1 MFVKKSSTGKT
12 SVSVEGFNSDWLPK
26 AAKDLPRG
34 IKGPRFIPSTQSN
47 NIISDLNTRLWDWLG
62 DANARL
68 SRDQLV
74 LDAAFDI
81 RKDMQGYL
89 DDLTAKVGKEEATR
103 RVIQLSQDLAVERV
117 LAFVDNP
124 AVRTQMAGLSLK
136 TVYAIAG
143 LAEESTIP
151 FLSRIGK
158 EIGTTEKMTL
168 GEIGE
173 GQSFFQSALPVN
185 RFLSALSRDERD
197 SQYASAFRKAVTY
210 LEAGGHTPSATATP
224 GELADY
230 QKRLKSTITAVLG
243 TRFVLGF
250 ISPASPTITLKSD
263 MAEWVRDNER
273 VNFKQVFS
281 KLIEQYQNTPDPV
294 GNAMADWVKYFPDQ
308 VPYVVNESDPVFQAT
323 FKTSNAAANWVDN
336 NKDLVKKYPEGAAF
350 LIPQSGTFTWEAYQ
364 FLKDNG
370 YRESKLVGDF
380 LQETFT
386 AKSKQWYYTQRDK
399 YEQALEGAVTDSDRK
414 RINEAWTLWS
424 GDFKKSRPLLQQ
436 EFANSAANNIKRM
449 TAYDDLRKM
458 LQEQPIS
465 TPGANAIRRMIS
477 IYEEYKVQTGTIYNS
492 RSESDIKARDVLRE
506 STLAQLK
513 DIAAKDANAA
523 GVFEVI
529 FSSFLREG

>member
-1 MFVKKSSTGKT
+1 
-12 SVSVEGFNSDWLPK
+12 
-26 AAKDLPRG
+26 
-34 IKGPRFIPSTQSN
+34 
-47 NIISDLNTRLWDWLG
+47 
-62 DANARL
+62 
-68 SRDQLV
+68 
-74 LDAAFDI
+74 
-81 RKDMQGYL
+81 
-89 DDLTAKVGKEEATR
+89 
-103 RVIQLSQDLAVERV
+103 
-117 LAFVDNP
+117 
-124 AVRTQMAGLSLK
+124 
-136 TVYAIAG
+136 
-143 LAEESTIP
+143 
-151 FLSRIGK
+151 
-158 EIGTTEKMTL
+158 MTL
-168 GEIGE
+168 GEICE
-173 GQSFFQSALPVN
+173 SQSFFQSALPGHVN
-185 RFLSALSRDERD
+185 RLLSALNRDERD

-224 GELADY
+224 GELAEY
-230 QKRLKSTITAVLG
+230 QKRLRSTITAILG
-243 TRFVLGF
+243 TRFGLGF

-263 MAEWVRDNER
+263 MADWVRDNER

-281 KLIEQYQNTPDPV
+281 KLIEQYQDTPDPV

-336 NKDLVKKYPEGAAF
+336 NKDLVNKYPEGAAF

-399 YEQALEGAVTDSDRK
+399 YEQALEGAVTDYDRK
-414 RINEAWTLWS
+414 RINESWRVWS
-424 GDFKKSRPLLQQ
+424 GDFKKSRPLLQE
-436 EFANSAANNIKRM
+436 EFASSAANNIKRM

-477 IYEEYKVQTGTIYNS
+477 IYEEYKVQTETIYNS

-513 DIAAKDANAA
+513 DIAAQDANAA

-529 FSSFLREG
+529 FSNFLREG